1 MKVIQPVTSLCIIT
15 FQKIFIDLKS
25 TQSIRLEYLG
35 MYVKHRLTHASVV
48 LVIFYFMLQNKQ
60 SNGYSLQSMA
70 SVVVLFA
77 YPIKLIIIY

>member
-1 MKVIQPVTSLCIIT
+1 MTSLCIIT

-25 TQSIRLEYLG
+25 TQSIRLEYVG

-48 LVIFYFMLQNKQ
+48 LVIFYYFMLQNKQ